1 MGAGD
6 GRIIIDGGAVA
17 VVFVW
22 VLLFFVCTAIDT
34 VTVDGV
40 TRLLSLVLSLVLGT
54 QRR

>member
-34 VTVDGV
+34 VVVDGV
-40 TRLLSLVLSLVLGT
+40 TPLLSLVLGT